1 MDDSVLLKYAA
12 RAPRYT
18 SYPTAPHFGGEVDA
32 ESYRAWLTTVP
43 DGSQLSLYVHVPF
56 CASLCWYCGCQA
68 TVVNSAEPVAAY
80 LAALRGEVKLVV
92 DALGPGRP
100 VTHLHW
106 GGGTPTMLA
115 GPDFVALSNDMR
127 TRFAFDEAAEI
138 AVEIDPRTMTRQL
151 AVALAEAGVNRVS
164 LGIQDFDPAVQA
176 AVNRVQPYDVVAA
189 AADQLRAAGIDRFS
203 ADLLYG
209 LPKQTAETVAR
220 AVEMTAELGPDRVS
234 LFGYAHVPWMRPHQK
249 LIHEA
254 DLPGPED
261 RLNMFR
267 TAERALAAN
276 GFVAVGLDHFA
287 RREDALAVAART
299 GTLHRNFQGY
309 TTDTAD
315 TLIGFGASA
324 IGTLPQGYAQNAPTV
339 PGYRKA
345 IAAGELATVR
355 GVALKDDDRLRRAVI
370 ERLMCDFRVDLDELG
385 GPFGADRE
393 DFADALLALAPL
405 ADDGLVEVNAGRIEV
420 LPEARIAVR
429 SVCAAFDRYLDQGTA
444 RHSQAI

>member
-1 MDDSVLLKYAA
+1 
-12 RAPRYT
+12 
-18 SYPTAPHFGGEVDA
+18 
-32 ESYRAWLTTVP
+32 
-43 DGSQLSLYVHVPF
+43 
-56 CASLCWYCGCQA
+56 
-68 TVVNSAEPVAAY
+68 
-80 LAALRGEVKLVV
+80 
-92 DALGPGRP
+92 
-100 VTHLHW
+100 
-106 GGGTPTMLA
+106 
-115 GPDFVALSNDMR
+115 
-127 TRFAFDEAAEI
+127 
-138 AVEIDPRTMTRQL
+138 
-151 AVALAEAGVNRVS
+151 
-164 LGIQDFDPAVQA
+164 
-176 AVNRVQPYDVVAA
+176 VNRVQPYDVVAA

-315 TLIGFGASA
+315 ALIGFGASA

-385 GPFGADRE
+385 GLFGADRE